1 MKKGFTLVEL
11 LATITILGIIA
22 LLLVPTVTGVISNF
36 RNDSSENQKKSI
48 VAAAKLWGSDHRL
61 ELPTTEGETM
71 CVSVAELKNGYL
83 EDDIVDPDT
92 KEAISD
98 HVGVEIKRVGK
109 SYEYTYTD
117 SCSTSDQDS
126 ELDITDD
133 VVTSGD
139 GLYED
144 SYENGRYVYKGNNPN
159 NYIEFNGELWRIIAK
174 ETDGTYK
181 IIRDQLSENR
191 AFDEENYRT
200 TANNTFCDSSY
211 SGCNVY
217 GKVNG
222 IFRLMS
228 GQKMGTVTEDSSL
241 SKYLNKTYYNTLTS
255 DAKNQVQTHAFN
267 IGVVLVYGGGNQ
279 NNSIYSD
286 LNGEK
291 AFQWTGNIGLP
302 NVTDILR
309 ANSDSRCNSAGAAS
323 GTSEQNLCISN
334 YLVNNMS
341 EISFWTMNGYSTQ
354 TYATSGAVW
363 VPYRSVNGISF
374 SVQAPSYSGGVR
386 PVLFLKSTIKITGGN
401 GSQSSPYMIEV

>member
-241 SKYLNKTYYNTLTS
+241 SKYLNETYYNTLTS

-286 LNGEK
+286 LNGDK

-323 GTSEQNLCISN
+323 GTLEQNLCISN

-363 VPYRSVNGISF
+363 IPYRSGNRISF

>member
-98 HVGVEIKRVGK
+98 YVGVEIKRVGK

-241 SKYLNKTYYNTLTS
+241 SKYLNETYYNTLTS

-323 GTSEQNLCISN
+323 GTLEQNLCISN

-363 VPYRSVNGISF
+363 IPYRSGNRISF

-401 GSQSSPYMIEV
+401 GSQSSPYIIKI

>member
-36 RNDSSENQKKSI
+36 RNDSSEKQKKSI

-191 AFDEENYRT
+191 AFDEANYRT

-241 SKYLNKTYYNTLTS
+241 SKYLNETYYNTLTS

-323 GTSEQNLCISN
+323 GTLEQNLCISN

-363 VPYRSVNGISF
+363 IPYRSGNRISF

>member
-36 RNDSSENQKKSI
+36 RNDSSEKQKKSI

>member
-36 RNDSSENQKKSI
+36 RNDSSEKQKKSI

-126 ELDITDD
+126 ELDIIDD

-191 AFDEENYRT
+191 AFDEANYRT

>member
-36 RNDSSENQKKSI
+36 RNDSSEKQKKSI

-126 ELDITDD
+126 ELDIIDD

-241 SKYLNKTYYNTLTS
+241 SKYLNETYYNTLTS

-323 GTSEQNLCISN
+323 GTLEQNLCISN

-363 VPYRSVNGISF
+363 IPYRSGNRISF

>member
-11 LATITILGIIA
+11 LVTITILGIIA

-241 SKYLNKTYYNTLTS
+241 SKYLNETYYNTLTS

-323 GTSEQNLCISN
+323 GTLEQNLCISN

-363 VPYRSVNGISF
+363 IPYRSGNRISF

>member
-126 ELDITDD
+126 ELDIIDD

-191 AFDEENYRT
+191 AFDEANYRT

-222 IFRLMS
+222 IFRLML

>member
-241 SKYLNKTYYNTLTS
+241 SKYLNETYYNTLTS

-323 GTSEQNLCISN
+323 GTLEQNLCISN

-363 VPYRSVNGISF
+363 IPYRSGNRISF

>member
-241 SKYLNKTYYNTLTS
+241 SKYLNETYYNTLTS

-323 GTSEQNLCISN
+323 GTLEQNLCISN

-363 VPYRSVNGISF
+363 IPYRSGNRISF

-386 PVLFLKSTIKITGGN
+386 LVFFVQCAIKITGGN
-401 GSQSSPYMIEV
+401 GSQSSHMIEV

>member
-109 SYEYTYTD
+109 FYEYTYTD

-191 AFDEENYRT
+191 AFDEANYRT

-241 SKYLNKTYYNTLTS
+241 SKYLNETYYNTLTS

-267 IGVVLVYGGGNQ
+267 IGGVLVYGGGNQ

-323 GTSEQNLCISN
+323 GTLEQNLCISN

>member
-241 SKYLNKTYYNTLTS
+241 SKYLNETYYNTLTS

-323 GTSEQNLCISN
+323 GTLEQNLCISN

>member
-191 AFDEENYRT
+191 AFDEANYRT

-241 SKYLNKTYYNTLTS
+241 SKYLNETYYNTLTS

>member
-191 AFDEENYRT
+191 AFDEANYRT

-241 SKYLNKTYYNTLTS
+241 SKYLNETYYNTLTS

-323 GTSEQNLCISN
+323 GTLEQNLCISN

-363 VPYRSVNGISF
+363 IPYRSGNRISF

>member
-181 IIRDQLSENR
+181 IIRDQLSDNR
-191 AFDEENYRT
+191 AFDEANYRT

-323 GTSEQNLCISN
+323 GTLEQNLCISN

-363 VPYRSVNGISF
+363 IPYRSGNRISF

>member
-191 AFDEENYRT
+191 AFDEANYRT

-241 SKYLNKTYYNTLTS
+241 SKYLNETYYNTLTS

-309 ANSDSRCNSAGAAS
+309 ANFDSRCNSAGAAS

-363 VPYRSVNGISF
+363 IPYRSGNRISF

>member
-36 RNDSSENQKKSI
+36 PNDSSENQKKSI

-228 GQKMGTVTEDSSL
+228 GQKMGTVIEDSSL
-241 SKYLNKTYYNTLTS
+241 SKYLNETYYNTLTS

-323 GTSEQNLCISN
+323 GTLEQNLCISN

>member
-109 SYEYTYTD
+109 FYEYTYTD

-191 AFDEENYRT
+191 AFDEANYRT

-241 SKYLNKTYYNTLTS
+241 SKYLNETYYNTLTS

-267 IGVVLVYGGGNQ
+267 IGGVLVYGGGNQ

>member
-1 MKKGFTLVEL
+1 M
-11 LATITILGIIA
+11 GIIA

-36 RNDSSENQKKSI
+36 RNDSSEKQKKSI

-191 AFDEENYRT
+191 AFDEANYRT

-241 SKYLNKTYYNTLTS
+241 SKYLNETYYNTLTS

>member
-126 ELDITDD
+126 ELDIIDD

-191 AFDEENYRT
+191 AFDEANYRT

-241 SKYLNKTYYNTLTS
+241 SKYLNETYYNTLTS

-323 GTSEQNLCISN
+323 GTLEQNLCISN

-363 VPYRSVNGISF
+363 IPYRSGNRISF

>member
-36 RNDSSENQKKSI
+36 RNDSSEKQKKSI

-191 AFDEENYRT
+191 AFDEANYRT

-241 SKYLNKTYYNTLTS
+241 SKYLNETYYNTLTS

-309 ANSDSRCNSAGAAS
+309 ANFDSRCNSAGAAS

>member
-109 SYEYTYTD
+109 SYEYTDTD

-241 SKYLNKTYYNTLTS
+241 SKYLNETYYNTLTS

-286 LNGEK
+286 LNGDK

-323 GTSEQNLCISN
+323 GTLEQNLCISN

-363 VPYRSVNGISF
+363 IPYRSGNRISF

>member
-133 VVTSGD
+133 IVTSGD

-241 SKYLNKTYYNTLTS
+241 SKYLNETYYNTLTS

-309 ANSDSRCNSAGAAS
+309 ANFDSRCNSAGAAS

-363 VPYRSVNGISF
+363 IPYRSGNRISF

>member
-36 RNDSSENQKKSI
+36 RNDSSEKQKKSI

-126 ELDITDD
+126 ELDIIDD

-191 AFDEENYRT
+191 AFDEANYRT

-363 VPYRSVNGISF
+363 IPYRSGNRISF

>member
-191 AFDEENYRT
+191 AFDEANYRT

-241 SKYLNKTYYNTLTS
+241 SKYLNETYYNTLTS

-323 GTSEQNLCISN
+323 GTLEQNLCISN

>member
-36 RNDSSENQKKSI
+36 RNDSSEKQKKSI

-191 AFDEENYRT
+191 AFDEANYRT

-309 ANSDSRCNSAGAAS
+309 ANFDSRCNSAGAAS

>member
-191 AFDEENYRT
+191 SFDEANYRT

-241 SKYLNKTYYNTLTS
+241 SKYLNETYYNTLTS
-255 DAKNQVQTHAFN
+255 DAKKQVQTHAFN

-323 GTSEQNLCISN
+323 GTLEQNLCISN

>member
-1 MKKGFTLVEL
+1 MRKIRRRKNYTNY
-11 LATITILGIIA
+11 IIIA
-22 LLLVPTVTGVISNF
+22 CICIF
-36 RNDSSENQKKSI
+36 
-48 VAAAKLWGSDHRL
+48 
-61 ELPTTEGETM
+61 
-71 CVSVAELKNGYL
+71 SVMGIGYGYL
-83 EDDIVDPDT
+83 QQSLDINMSLSRKNIVDI
-92 KEAISD
+92 A
-98 HVGVEIKRVGK
+98 G
-109 SYEYTYTD
+109 
-117 SCSTSDQDS
+117 QDV
-126 ELDITDD
+126 D

-241 SKYLNKTYYNTLTS
+241 SKYLNETYYNTLTS

-323 GTSEQNLCISN
+323 GTLEQNLCISN

>member
-191 AFDEENYRT
+191 AFDEADYRT

-241 SKYLNKTYYNTLTS
+241 SKYLNETYYNTLTS

-323 GTSEQNLCISN
+323 GTLEQNLCISN

-363 VPYRSVNGISF
+363 VPYRSRNGISF

>member
-191 AFDEENYRT
+191 AFDEAKYRT
-200 TANNTFCDSSY
+200 IANNTFCDSS
-211 SGCNVY
+211 
-217 GKVNG
+217 
-222 IFRLMS
+222 
-228 GQKMGTVTEDSSL
+228 
-241 SKYLNKTYYNTLTS
+241 
-255 DAKNQVQTHAFN
+255 
-267 IGVVLVYGGGNQ
+267 
-279 NNSIYSD
+279 
-286 LNGEK
+286 
-291 AFQWTGNIGLP
+291 
-302 NVTDILR
+302 
-309 ANSDSRCNSAGAAS
+309 
-323 GTSEQNLCISN
+323 
-334 YLVNNMS
+334 
-341 EISFWTMNGYSTQ
+341 
-354 TYATSGAVW
+354 
-363 VPYRSVNGISF
+363 
-374 SVQAPSYSGGVR
+374 
-386 PVLFLKSTIKITGGN
+386 
-401 GSQSSPYMIEV
+401 

>member
-144 SYENGRYVYKGNNPN
+144 QYEAGRYVYRGSNPN
-159 NYIEFNGELWRIIAK
+159 NYIMFNNELWRIIAK
-174 ETDGTYK
+174 EADGTYK
-181 IIRDQLSENR
+181 IIRNESIGNLS
-191 AFDEENYRT
+191 FDTSNNRT
-200 TANNTFCDSSY
+200 TTNNTYCDRPS
-211 SGCNVY
+211 SGCSVY
-217 GKVNG
+217 GAING
-222 IFRLMS
+222 TYTLGS
-228 GQKMGTVTEDSSL
+228 KSGTVTEDSSRAE
-241 SKYLNKTYYNTLTS
+241 YLNGAYYNGLTS
-255 DAKNQVQTHAFN
+255 TAQGQVQTHAFN
-267 IGVVLVYGGGNQ
+267 IGGVLNLNRSGND
-279 NNSIYSD
+279 SIAKNLAS
-286 LNGEK
+286 EK
-291 AFQWTGNIGLP
+291 AYTWTGNIGLP

-309 ANSDSRCNSAGAAS
+309 ASTNPQCTSLTDTV
-323 GTSEQNLCISN
+323 GTSKYNKCTIN
-334 YLVNNMS
+334 YLVDDMRASTNY
-341 EISFWTMNGYSTQ
+341 WTMNGYSSESSASSTNVWIVNRNSSGV
-354 TYATSGAVW
+354 YLNSSAAYYTS
-363 VPYRSVNGISF
+363 RT
-374 SVQAPSYSGGVR
+374 R
-386 PVLFLKSTIKITGGN
+386 PVMYLKSNIQITGGE
-401 GSQSSPYMIEV
+401 GTETSPYLMAE

>member
-191 AFDEENYRT
+191 AFDEANYRT

-241 SKYLNKTYYNTLTS
+241 SKYLNETYYNTLTS

-309 ANSDSRCNSAGAAS
+309 ANFDSRCNSAGAAS
-323 GTSEQNLCISN
+323 GTLEQNLCISN

>member
-191 AFDEENYRT
+191 SFDEANYRT

-241 SKYLNKTYYNTLTS
+241 SKYLNETYYNTLTS
-255 DAKNQVQTHAFN
+255 DAKKQVQTHAFN

-309 ANSDSRCNSAGAAS
+309 ANFDSRCNSAGAAS

-401 GSQSSPYMIEV
+401 GSQSSPYMIAE

>member
-309 ANSDSRCNSAGAAS
+309 ANFDSRCNSAGAAS

>member
-241 SKYLNKTYYNTLTS
+241 SKYLNETYYNTLTS

-309 ANSDSRCNSAGAAS
+309 ANFDSRCNSAGAAS

>member
-126 ELDITDD
+126 ELDIIDD

-191 AFDEENYRT
+191 AFDEANYRT

>member
-36 RNDSSENQKKSI
+36 RNDSSEKQKKSI

-126 ELDITDD
+126 ELDIIDD

-241 SKYLNKTYYNTLTS
+241 SKYLNETYYNTLTS

-323 GTSEQNLCISN
+323 GTLEQNLCISN

>member
-126 ELDITDD
+126 ELDIIDD

-241 SKYLNKTYYNTLTS
+241 SKYLNETYYNTLTS

-323 GTSEQNLCISN
+323 GTLEQNLCISN

>member
-191 AFDEENYRT
+191 AFDEANYRT

-241 SKYLNKTYYNTLTS
+241 SKYLNETYYNTLTS

-323 GTSEQNLCISN
+323 GTLEQNLCISN

-386 PVLFLKSTIKITGGN
+386 PTLYLNANIQITSGN
-401 GSQSSPYMIEV
+401 GTELNPYIIS

>member
-133 VVTSGD
+133 VVTHI
-139 GLYED
+139 
-144 SYENGRYVYKGNNPN
+144 
-159 NYIEFNGELWRIIAK
+159 IEFE
-174 ETDGTYK
+174 
-181 IIRDQLSENR
+181 
-191 AFDEENYRT
+191 
-200 TANNTFCDSSY
+200 
-211 SGCNVY
+211 
-217 GKVNG
+217 
-222 IFRLMS
+222 
-228 GQKMGTVTEDSSL
+228 
-241 SKYLNKTYYNTLTS
+241 
-255 DAKNQVQTHAFN
+255 
-267 IGVVLVYGGGNQ
+267 
-279 NNSIYSD
+279 
-286 LNGEK
+286 
-291 AFQWTGNIGLP
+291 
-302 NVTDILR
+302 
-309 ANSDSRCNSAGAAS
+309 
-323 GTSEQNLCISN
+323 
-334 YLVNNMS
+334 
-341 EISFWTMNGYSTQ
+341 
-354 TYATSGAVW
+354 
-363 VPYRSVNGISF
+363 
-374 SVQAPSYSGGVR
+374 
-386 PVLFLKSTIKITGGN
+386 
-401 GSQSSPYMIEV
+401 